1 MRSRSPAIKLAWLSF
16 FAKMSPDNPWRYV
29 PAIAA
34 FGVEKPW
41 ATSYEMI
48 PVNMSPEPAVAI
60 PGFPVGLIVVKP
72 FG

>member
-1 MRSRSPAIKLAWLSF
+1 
-16 FAKMSPDNPWRYV
+16 MSPDNPWRYV

-34 FGVEKPW
+34 FGAEKPW
-41 ATSYEMI
+41 ATSDAMI
-48 PVNMSPEPAVAI
+48 PVKMSPEPAVAI